1 MIRLSCRIKTLF
13 NAIFLTF
20 IAKLLILIL
29 SIERNC
35 TIKNFSHHRIAIFD
49 PLLFTQPY
57 RNEFREFY
65 HYIPDRDAF

>member
-1 MIRLSCRIKTLF
+1 MIGLSCRITTLF
-13 NAIFLTF
+13 NTILLTF
-20 IAKLLILIL
+20 IAKLLIPIL

-57 RNEFREFY
+57 RNELREFY
-65 HYIPDRDAF
+65 DCIPGRDAF